1 MELMNIQLQWL
12 KDAEAADQ
20 QFVSMIVG
28 WQTVA
33 ETLNAT
39 VNRFNAKFLQQSDD
53 KHHEM
58 KVIAAKQ
65 AVMASLKELR
75 LALEKW
81 FAKLRRER
89 ALSAESETMWTTLQ
103 PTLQEINAFRDIRNC
118 AFHFSDFIDPPADM
132 IAIYEDVQSHDID
145 ELSTMLGALYDLGFQ
160 FRADAMAALG
170 K

>member
-1 MELMNIQLQWL
+1 MEPKNIQLQWL
-12 KDAEAADQ
+12 KEADPGDQ
-20 QFVSMIVG
+20 QFVSMVVG

-39 VNRFNAKFLQQSDD
+39 VNRFNAKFLQESDD

-65 AVMASLKELR
+65 ALMASLKELR

-81 FAKLRRER
+81 LAKLRQEGV
-89 ALSAESETMWTTLQ
+89 LSDKSDTMWKTLQ
-103 PTLQEINAFRDIRNC
+103 PILQKINAFRDIRNC
-118 AFHFSDFIDPPADM
+118 AFHFGDFIDPPADM
-132 IAIYEDVQSHDID
+132 IALYEDVQSHDIE
-145 ELSTMLGALYDLGFQ
+145 ELNTMLRALYDLGFQ